1 MIYILLLQITQPWSY
16 RRQHFKTSQNADPN
30 GLQSIVPL
38 SKEVE
43 RAPAGRPPTVPGQD
57 GDQTNSVPSGWA
69 ERWSPEMSSVKV
81 YHRQKDGMGRI
92 GWSWILQGALNVITM
107 SS

>member
-43 RAPAGRPPTVPGQD
+43 WALLPASRQTAAEDSHPAHSARPVWRP
-57 GDQTNSVPSGWA
+57 DQLCA
-69 ERWSPEMSSVKV
+69 L
-81 YHRQKDGMGRI
+81 GMG
-92 GWSWILQGALNVITM
+92 
-107 SS
+107 